1 MLKRVH
7 LLLTIYG
14 NVVLISS
21 LIAVA
26 VSVQQ
31 LKLNHSVDIRISRDI
46 FIPFVASSVVL
57 CFISIVSVV
66 ILASSRKIMTHAESK
81 SKPAKMSLAGLKLAL
96 TAFTFVAVA
105 IPAMTPK
112 FKTRCNLINSRYL
125 AINVIRSSFTSYG
138 GVVLKSNP
146 DNEFTIMNFSQLKK
160 NK

>member
-57 CFISIVSVV
+57 CFLSIVSVV
-66 ILASSRKIMTHAESK
+66 ILAYSKKIMTHAESK
-81 SKPAKMSLAGLKLAL
+81 SKTAKMFLAGLKLAL

-112 FKTRCNLINSRYL
+112 FETRCYLINSRYL